1 MEKSFQGTII
11 AGGNIYLRDN
21 VQVQPDNEAV
31 LQAMTLR
38 KTAGSLEF
46 HAMDF
51 LKGGEGYLD
60 GSGKTYNSEIDL
72 GDLITYENWQKE

>member
-1 MEKSFQGTII
+1 
-11 AGGNIYLRDN
+11 
-21 VQVQPDNEAV
+21 
-31 LQAMTLR
+31 MTLR